1 MHLRVSE
8 EKGQGKSSCFH
19 SLWKQPRFFCRPL
32 PCRHSTAPHDAW
44 GAAGRGSH
52 LHAPSC
58 SLCDYQDEQQKIRFL
73 RSICTLCKCKDT
85 SLNLDAFCRENRL
98 AANVQVGR

>member
-1 MHLRVSE
+1 MMLGVLLAVDLT
-8 EKGQGKSSCFH
+8 FM
-19 SLWKQPRFFCRPL
+19 P
-32 PCRHSTAPHDAW
+32 
-44 GAAGRGSH
+44 
-52 LHAPSC
+52 PSC

-73 RSICTLCKCKDT
+73 RGICTLCKCKDT